1 MRKKLFIYMFSLL
14 LPGAL
19 VFASQSDR
27 LQQGDFTFS
36 ATLNSATSSLQE
48 LPLDANILQHMQTR
62 TVSDIRVFDANGQIM
77 PALVRRTEKR
87 VEASEHVLNFFPLYG
102 DENKDVQIHDTD
114 VERDAS
120 GQVKAIHSRQGQ
132 ADKKKILTG
141 YIIDQS
147 AYQND
152 HLSELEFAWQN
163 DNQQVMISMRIETSN
178 DLTNWSVL
186 QPAAVI
192 AHFQID
198 DEVMRRNVI
207 TLSANAQRY
216 LRLTLLTPVENFSLE
231 KITAR
236 YNRPGQTDYSWLSLG
251 QPKPMTVNGREQY
264 EFVLPGRVVPALVKF
279 SFSGNN
285 FVIPG
290 RTNGLISGRLFSLT
304 AQHKWV
310 ARQTITQYK
319 MLLKQGELKSD
330 PIRLAS
336 SRDRR
341 WRFEPADGRKLL
353 ASNIPEIKLAYP
365 KYELIFMAQGKA
377 PFTVAWGNV
386 DADRQ
391 SSSLSAVLGATQ
403 AGDIAEVHV
412 LQATQ
417 LGKLPGVDDENTV
430 NWRKWLLFAVLLAA
444 VLAAGRMAYQL
455 FREMNA

>member
-1 MRKKLFIYMFSLL
+1 MKIKLLMLFLTLL
-14 LPGAL
+14 LSTSVL
-19 VFASQSDR
+19 ASRDDR

-36 ATLNSATSSLQE
+36 AALDSAATSLQR
-48 LPLDANILQHMQTR
+48 LSLDANILQHMQTR
-62 TVSDIRVFDANGQIM
+62 TISDIRVFDADGQIM
-77 PALVRRTEKR
+77 PALVRRVAKP
-87 VEASEHVLNFFPLYG
+87 VEASEHALNFFPLYG
-102 DENKDVQIHDTD
+102 DENNDVHIRDTD

-120 GQVKAIHSRQGQ
+120 GNVKAIHSRQGQ

-147 AYQND
+147 AYQNK
-152 HLSELEFAWQN
+152 HLSELEFAWRN
-163 DNQQVMISMRIETSN
+163 NNQQVMVSMRIETSN

-186 QPAAVI
+186 QAAAVI

-216 LRLTLLTPVENFSLE
+216 LRLTLLTPVDDFSLE

-236 YNRPGQTDYSWLSLG
+236 YNRPGQADYSWLSLG
-251 QPKPMTVNGREQY
+251 QPKPVTVNGREQY
-264 EFVLPGRVVPALVKF
+264 EFVLPGRVEPALVKF

-290 RTNGLISGRLFSLT
+290 RTNGLISGRLYSLT

-319 MLLKQGELKSD
+319 MLLKQGELNSD
-330 PIRLAS
+330 PVHLAS

-353 ASNIPEIKLAYP
+353 ESNIPEIKLAYP
-365 KYELIFMAQGKA
+365 KYELIFMAQGKP
-377 PFTVAWGNV
+377 PFTLVWGNA
-386 DADRQ
+386 DAGRQ
-391 SSSLSAVLGATQ
+391 SSSLGTVLAATRV
-403 AGDIAEVHV
+403 GDIAEVHI
-412 LQATQ
+412 QQTHQ
-417 LGKLPGVDDENTV
+417 LGKVPMADDENAA